1 MVCPFVNSE
10 ESRCAD
16 NLKLDRIDF
25 AVAVCGDDFTK
36 CEIFWEMMSKMR
48 NESLAKRAHVA

>member
-1 MVCPFVNSE
+1 MVCPFINSNE
-10 ESRCAD
+10 PRCAQ

-48 NESLAKRAHVA
+48 DECLGKRASVA